1 MIYLTPMKS
10 TFTAGIPELPQPFLF
25 CTIAML
31 AVAELPR
38 AKAMKRLERQQF
50 AVRSE
55 DDRFLVLLSHNIGR
69 VMWDVTQDVVLLMKI
84 HAG

>member
-55 DDRFLVLLSHNIGR
+55 DDRFLVFRLQHFVPDSMQPPTNALRH
-69 VMWDVTQDVVLLMKI
+69 
-84 HAG
+84 